1 MHHLHRIHPL
11 EPPKKKTKKLSSC
24 LSKKHAPLVFFLP
37 ASPHELCTSCYFTCE
52 TLKRRNTVPTLLP
65 PLPSTNAYINH
76 SPGSIN
82 QSHFQLASGGPVT
95 IVVSENPQSFI
106 ALFCCFCFF
115 FGEFFTPWILGVWLA
130 SQNSFHAAAKRHS
143 LSSFRKKKPFGKL
156 LKLNRGVCHVS

>member
-11 EPPKKKTKKLSSC
+11 EPPKKKKQLSSC
-24 LSKKHAPLVFFLP
+24 LKKHAPLVFKP
-37 ASPHELCTSCYFTCE
+37 ASPHELCASCYFTCE

-65 PLPSTNAYINH
+65 PLPSTNAYMH

-115 FGEFFTPWILGVWLA
+115 FGDFFTPWILGVA
-130 SQNSFHAAAKRHS
+130 IF
-143 LSSFRKKKPFGKL
+143 
-156 LKLNRGVCHVS
+156 LKG